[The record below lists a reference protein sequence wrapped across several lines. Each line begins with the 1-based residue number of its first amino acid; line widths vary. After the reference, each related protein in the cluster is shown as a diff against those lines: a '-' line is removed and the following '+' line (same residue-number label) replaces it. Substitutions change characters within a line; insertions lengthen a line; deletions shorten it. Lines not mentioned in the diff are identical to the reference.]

1 MENANLSR
9 LENMVAMAQRESIE
23 ARHLAETAIAKV
35 TAHERLC
42 SERYNNIANQLKSLP
57 DIYKT
62 LNALSATANKAVG
75 MWLGLT
81 GVSVLIGIIYTL
93 YRISH
98 GG

>member
-1 MENANLSR
+1 
-9 LENMVAMAQRESIE
+9 MVVAAQRDSME
-23 ARHLAETAIAKV
+23 ARHLAENAMLQI

-62 LNALSATANKAVG
+62 LNTLSGTANKAVG

-81 GVSVLIGIIYTL
+81 GLSLIVGAIYTVMKL
-93 YRISH
+93 TH

>member
-1 MENANLSR
+1 
-9 LENMVAMAQRESIE
+9 MVVAAQRDSME
-23 ARHLAETAIAKV
+23 ARHLAENAMLQI

-62 LNALSATANKAVG
+62 LNTLSGTANKAVG

-81 GVSVLIGIIYTL
+81 GLSLIVGAIYTVMKL
-93 YRISH
+93 IH

>member
-1 MENANLSR
+1 
-9 LENMVAMAQRESIE
+9 MVVAAQRDSMES
-23 ARHLAETAIAKV
+23 RHLAENAMLQI

-62 LNALSATANKAVG
+62 LNTLSGTANKAVG
-75 MWLGLT
+75 MWIGLT
-81 GVSVLIGIIYTL
+81 GLSLIVGAIYTVMKL
-93 YRISH
+93 IH

>member
-1 MENANLSR
+1 
-9 LENMVAMAQRESIE
+9 MVVAAQRDSME
-23 ARHLAETAIAKV
+23 ARHLAENAMLQI

-62 LNALSATANKAVG
+62 LNTLSGTANKAVG
-75 MWLGLT
+75 MWIGLT
-81 GVSVLIGIIYTL
+81 GLSLIVGAIYTVMKL
-93 YRISH
+93 IH

>member
-1 MENANLSR
+1 MENTNLSR
-9 LENMVAMAQRESIE
+9 LENMVVAAQRDSME
-23 ARHLAETAIAKV
+23 ARHLAENAMLQI

-62 LNALSATANKAVG
+62 LNTLSGTANKAVG
-75 MWLGLT
+75 MWIGLT
-81 GVSVLIGIIYTL
+81 GLSLIVGAIYTVMKL
-93 YRISH
+93 IH